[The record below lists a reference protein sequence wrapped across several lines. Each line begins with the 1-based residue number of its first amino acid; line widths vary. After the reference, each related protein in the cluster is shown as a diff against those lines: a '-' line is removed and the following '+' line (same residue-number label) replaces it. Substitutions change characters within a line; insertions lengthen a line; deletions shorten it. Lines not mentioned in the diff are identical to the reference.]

1 MSTTAVPRAAVP
13 AGSRSSTGRTS
24 GPIGRLGR
32 YTATHFRT
40 VLVGWL
46 VVAVVLG
53 FFAPRVE
60 SALSGAGWEASG
72 SQSVQARKLV
82 ERDFAGLGS
91 YGLMTVVYSP
101 TQTVGSPA
109 FSSAIARVEQTLKAN
124 SAVRTVVAPAP
135 GLSISRDG
143 HTAIVQAGA
152 AHNPN
157 EMVAAADS
165 LKGTLHKLSTGAVVV
180 NLTGAAGMWS
190 DFNAA
195 NRSAM
200 LKSEVI
206 SWPVTLGIML
216 LAFGSLVAAGLPLM
230 LTMVGLLAAAGSL
243 YLGTL
248 IMPISIWAMNFAL
261 MFALALGIDYALFL
275 VMRFRGAFF
284 GSKLDAQ
291 EATAV
296 TMDTAGK
303 AVLFSGVTVLIS
315 LTAVMLVP
323 SPAFRSMSLGIML
336 AVIFVLAATL
346 TLLPAVLAKLGPKVD
361 NLSLPWA
368 HSGEH
373 RSARFAAW
381 GERLWRHPLRYGIPA
396 LVVLLALA
404 YPVTQLKTSMP
415 SIKVVPTTDSSR
427 IGYNQVQAAMGP
439 GATGP
444 LQIVAPAAQ
453 AGAVATLAQSDPGI
467 AQVMPTQPGAGGLS
481 LITAIP
487 RQDPS
492 NPAVGAT
499 IVRLR
504 GELPPHAVLGGA
516 VAENHDLQSLLSA
529 KTALVI
535 GVVLALGFLLLL
547 FALQAPLLAAA
558 GVLTNL
564 LATAAA
570 FGVSKWI
577 FQDGAPALAAGLP
590 ATGLPRRLGPRV
602 LLRDDLRDLDGL
614 HDVPAVL
621 GQGALGPQPQR
632 QGRDGQ
638 RARTLR
644 PSDLRRR
651 RCDGRR
657 VLHLR
662 ALRAAAAE
670 GDGDHPRRRRAT
682 RRHARPP
689 AAAPRAAAPDGRPRL
704 VSAQVGAPDPSR
716 RPLRTLLNPCTGE
729 KPWSGMRA
737 RLTCS
742 TRRRPLPRRLAPP
755 HPLELHTHLSTAEET
770 A

>member
-1 MSTTAVPRAAVP
+1 MEQRVNL
-13 AGSRSSTGRTS
+13 

-46 VVAVVLG
+46 VVALALG

-60 SALSGAGWEASG
+60 TALSGAGWEASG
-72 SQSVQARKLV
+72 SQSAQARRLI

-101 TQTVGSPA
+101 RQTVSSPA
-109 FSSAIARVEQTLKAN
+109 FEAAITRVEQTLGADR
-124 SAVRTVVAPAP
+124 AVRTVVGPAR
-135 GLSISRDG
+135 GVSISRDG

-152 AHNPN
+152 AQDPN
-157 EMVAAADS
+157 EMVAAANR
-165 LKGTLHKLSTGAVVV
+165 LKGTLHGLSANGVTVD
-180 NLTGAAGMWS
+180 LTGAAGMWS

-195 NRSAM
+195 NRAAM

-261 MFALALGIDYALFL
+261 MFALALGIDYALFV
-275 VMRFRGAFF
+275 VMRFRGALF
-284 GSKLDAQ
+284 GAKLGAL

-296 TMDTAGK
+296 TMDTAGT

-373 RSARFAAW
+373 RSPFFAAW
-381 GERLWRHPLRYGIPA
+381 GERLWRNPLRYGVPA

-415 SIKVVPTTDSSR
+415 SIKVVPTGDSSR
-427 IGYNQVQAAMGP
+427 IGYEQVQAAMGP

-444 LQIVAPAAQ
+444 LQLVTSASQATEVARTVAA
-453 AGAVATLAQSDPGI
+453 DPGI
-467 AQVMPTQPGAGGLS
+467 AQVMPTQPGGRGLDVV
-481 LITAIP
+481 TAIP
-487 RQDPS
+487 REDPS

-499 IVRLR
+499 VERLR
-504 GELPPHAVLGGA
+504 AHVPAGALIGGA
-516 VAENHDLQSLLSA
+516 AAENHDLQQVLSA
-529 KTALVI
+529 KTSMVI

-547 FALQAPLLAAA
+547 VALQAPLLAAA

-564 LATAAA
+564 LATGAA

-577 FQDGAPALAAGLP
+577 FQDGAMHSLLGFQPQGFLDAWGPVFFFAMIFAISMDYTVFLLSSAKEHWDRSHNARDAMVGGVAHSGRVIFAAAAVMVAVFFTFALSGPLP
-590 ATGLPRRLGPRV
+590 PKEMGIILGVAVLLDATLIRLLMLPV
-602 LLRDDLRDLDGL
+602 LLRLM
-614 HDVPAVL
+614 
-621 GQGALGPQPQR
+621 GA
-632 QGRDGQ
+632 
-638 RARTLR
+638 RA
-644 PSDLRRR
+644 
-651 RCDGRR
+651 
-657 VLHLR
+657 
-662 ALRAAAAE
+662 
-670 GDGDHPRRRRAT
+670 
-682 RRHARPP
+682 
-689 AAAPRAAAPDGRPRL
+689 
-704 VSAQVGAPDPSR
+704 
-716 RPLRTLLNPCTGE
+716 
-729 KPWSGMRA
+729 WY
-737 RLTCS
+737 
-742 TRRRPLPRRLAPP
+742 LPRWARRILPDVRFGHA
-755 HPLELHTHLSTAEET
+755 
-770 A
+770 